1 MENLSVIIIKLR
13 KENNYS
19 QEVLAEKIGVS
30 RQAVS
35 KWERN
40 EASPD
45 IQNIQLLAD
54 IFDVSIDE
62 LIGRKTMEETQN
74 RNNFEEKRKQV
85 VTATA
90 LISFISYLI
99 LGYVWNGWAYWLILY
114 AMIPLS
120 YVMFNIFYK
129 QK

>member
-1 MENLSVIIIKLR
+1 MENLSSIIIKLR

-19 QEVLAEKIGVS
+19 QEVLAKKIGVS

-54 IFDVSIDE
+54 IFGVSIDE
-62 LIGRKTMEETQN
+62 LVGRKTMEETQN
-74 RNNFEEKRKQV
+74 RNSFEEKRKQV
-85 VTATA
+85 VTATV

-120 YVMFNIFYK
+120 YVLFNIFYK

>member
-1 MENLSVIIIKLR
+1 MENLSDMIIKLR

-19 QEVLAEKIGVS
+19 QEVLADKIGVS

-54 IFDVSIDE
+54 IFDISIDE
-62 LIGRKTMEETQN
+62 LVGRKTIEETQN
-74 RNNFEEKRKQV
+74 TNNFEEKRKQV
-85 VTATA
+85 VTATF
-90 LISFISYLI
+90 LISLILYLI

-120 YVMFNIFYK
+120 YVLFNIFYK

>member
-1 MENLSVIIIKLR
+1 MENLSSIIIKLR

-19 QEVLAEKIGVS
+19 QEVLAKKIGVS

-54 IFDVSIDE
+54 IFGVSIDE
-62 LIGRKTMEETQN
+62 LVGRKTMEETQN

>member
-1 MENLSVIIIKLR
+1 MENLSSIIIKLR

-54 IFDVSIDE
+54 IFGVSIDE
-62 LIGRKTMEETQN
+62 LVGRKTMEETQN
-74 RNNFEEKRKQV
+74 RNSFEEKRKQV
-85 VTATA
+85 VTATV

-120 YVMFNIFYK
+120 YVLFNIFYK

>member
-1 MENLSVIIIKLR
+1 MDYLSDIIIKLR

-62 LIGRKTMEETQN
+62 LVGRKTLEETST
-74 RNNFEEKRKQV
+74 RNHFEEKRKQV

-90 LISFISYLI
+90 LLSFIMYLVI
-99 LGYVWNGWAYWLILY
+99 GYVWNGWAYWLILY

-120 YVMFNIFYK
+120 YVLFNIFYK

>member
-74 RNNFEEKRKQV
+74 HNNFEEKRKQV